1 MGSFRVAGMMAG
13 SPLGAGVEVK
23 TGGRAETS
31 SCREQRLS
39 YTSPSPPT
47 APDRK
52 GPTLAQTH
60 RNPLLR
66 HTFGTGRGTSMA
78 GLGFE
83 ASFAVAVSRSRKKA
97 HYQTR
102 RTR

>member
-23 TGGRAETS
+23 TAGRAETS

-39 YTSPSPPT
+39 YISPSPPT

-52 GPTLAQTH
+52 VPTLAQTH
-60 RNPLLR
+60 RNPLCSDIHLAPAAA
-66 HTFGTGRGTSMA
+66 HPW
-78 GLGFE
+78 LG
-83 ASFAVAVSRSRKKA
+83 
-97 HYQTR
+97 
-102 RTR
+102 